1 MGNEGESIPVR
12 TLAERV
18 RALVPWLVCL
28 ATFGTGSFVLDGL
41 ERAIAVG
48 AFSASCLGA
57 LVAMSQVR
65 RAVLSMRSW
74 MGDRES
80 ALSTFADD
88 RAAAVARQF
97 QWAVDEL
104 VRARAELRKVEAM
117 RVHGEAQA
125 RSVLEKARED
135 DDELRAA
142 RETLGALDASEL
154 DVLRAKI
161 EQIERAFQEEEHDRR
176 VAERRA
182 RAAEQRVAD
191 LTRTLRLVATT
202 VSAGGDGLAPDPAR
216 GAPLLL
222 DWTLEYDG
230 SGHSLRLR
238 STSDDVRPGKARIL
252 DATGR
257 PLVESAGGRERH
269 PADLLL
275 RIPQSVSA
283 AVESGDWS
291 AFQLEVEL
299 DGVWHGAALV
309 DRAQPVVDAELMQP
323 RSLRVVS

>member
-12 TLAERV
+12 TFAERV

-28 ATFGTGSFVLDGL
+28 AIFGTGAFVLDGL

-48 AFSASCLGA
+48 AFSAACFGA
-57 LVAMSQVR
+57 LLAISQVR
-65 RAVLSMRSW
+65 GAVLSMRSW
-74 MGDRES
+74 MGDREN

-117 RVHGEAQA
+117 RVHAEAQA
-125 RSVLEKARED
+125 RTVLEKARED
-135 DDELRAA
+135 KEELRAA
-142 RETLGALDASEL
+142 REKLGALDASEL
-154 DVLRAKI
+154 DQLRAKI
-161 EQIERAFQEEEHDRR
+161 ERMENSFQEEEHDRR

-182 RAAEQRVAD
+182 RAAEERVAD

-202 VSAGGDGLAPDPAR
+202 VSTGADGLASPASR
-216 GAPLLL
+216 STSVIL

-238 STSDDVRPGKARIL
+238 STTDDVRPTKVRIV
-252 DATGR
+252 DASGR
-257 PLVESAGGRERH
+257 PVVESAGGRQRH
-269 PADLLL
+269 PGDLLL
-275 RIPQSVSA
+275 RIPESVSA

-291 AFQLEVEL
+291 AFQLEVDL
-299 DGVWHGAALV
+299 DGVWCGAVLV
-309 DRAQPVVDAELMQP
+309 NRAEPLVDAEVMQP
-323 RSLRVVS
+323 KPLRVVS

>member
-12 TLAERV
+12 SLAERI

-28 ATFGTGSFVLDGL
+28 ATFGIGAFVLDGL

-48 AFSASCLGA
+48 AFSASCFGA
-57 LVAMSQVR
+57 LLAMSQVR

-97 QWAVDEL
+97 QWAVEEL
-104 VRARAELRKVEAM
+104 VRARAELRKVDAM
-117 RVHGEAQA
+117 RVHAEAQA
-125 RSVLEKARED
+125 RTVLEKARED
-135 DDELRAA
+135 NEELRAA
-142 RETLGALDASEL
+142 REKLGALDASEL

-191 LTRTLRLVATT
+191 LTRTLRLVAST
-202 VSAGGDGLAPDPAR
+202 VSAGGDGVASATPRSAPVV
-216 GAPLLL
+216 L

-238 STSDDVRPGKARIL
+238 STSDDVRPGKVRIL

-257 PLVESAGGRERH
+257 PVVESAGGRERH

-299 DGVWHGAALV
+299 DGVWQGAVLV
-309 DRAQPVVDAELMQP
+309 NRAEPLVDAEVMQP
-323 RSLRVVS
+323 RPFRVVG